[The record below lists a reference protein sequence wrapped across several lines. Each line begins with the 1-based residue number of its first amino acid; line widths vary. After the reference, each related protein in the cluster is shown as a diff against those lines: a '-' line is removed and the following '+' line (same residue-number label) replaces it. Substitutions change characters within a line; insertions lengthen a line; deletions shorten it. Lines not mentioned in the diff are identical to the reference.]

1 MAGGAVDRLL
11 QTFRLE
17 NPQVHAGPRRVTIT
31 FTDRG
36 RRLQLQIPAAE
47 APEVLLQVKPELVRR
62 KPLPARLEC
71 DYDDQGRLV
80 LKPRYGD
87 LTPPVFPIKGTR
99 WCWTGEAFQ
108 KLGMPDRRIARFFD
122 PRAKLIYEGDEIVDF
137 LKADF
142 TQLMASLNFRASERV
157 MRSRVVRPRIASMKV
172 KIGIGRWNDVDLKF
186 SADEHTIALAEVLQ
200 AQGRLKYIRKGDV
213 WVEVEQVEKLMEEEG
228 IEVHEGRPVIPGDR
242 RPRFHAVQVER
253 IRDLKPGPEPAG
265 YRSRLRAYQRA
276 GYDWLWWLRE
286 SGFGGILA
294 DEMGLGKTHQTM
306 ALLLSAYEHGA
317 RRPSLVVCPA
327 SVVDGWYRKIREF
340 APTLMPYVHHGQD
353 RFQSA
358 EDFRPLRVVLTTFGL
373 LIRDAAI
380 LEQVDW
386 EYVILDEAHLIKN
399 SGTAASR
406 AAKRLVATHRLALT
420 GTPIENRPVELWSIF
435 DFLMPGYL
443 GTLEEFLRNCETP
456 ILQQDPAAIERLRER
471 IYPFCLRRL
480 KSEVLDELP
489 PKQEDKVYCEMTP
502 HQEALYKAVL
512 QRSGAVLTSLADESR
527 PIDYIHVFATLT
539 RLKQICDHPALA
551 IEGADPDRLE
561 SGKFETF
568 KELLGQA
575 LDSGQKVVVFS
586 QFVQMLSIIERY
598 LESQGIG
605 YASLHGGTRDRAAAT
620 ERFRTD
626 PDCRVFVSSLLAGG
640 VGIDLQCASVVI
652 HYDRWWNKAK
662 EDQATDRV
670 HRLGQTRGVQVF
682 KLITRGTLEEKID
695 RLISTKGAVFDG
707 LIQAEQDLGKVLTR
721 QEMLDLLGDVA

>member
-1 MAGGAVDRLL
+1 MVGGAVEKLL
-11 QTFRLE
+11 ESIKRE
-17 NPQVHAGPRRVTIT
+17 NAQVHASPRRVTIT
-31 FTDRG
+31 FTDQG

-47 APEVLLQVKPELVRR
+47 APEVLLEVKPELVKR
-62 KPLPARLEC
+62 KPLKPRLEC
-71 DYDDQGRLV
+71 DYDEQGRLV

-87 LTPPVFPIKGTR
+87 RAQPIFPIKGTR

-108 KLGMPDRRIARFFD
+108 KLGVPDRKIARFFD

-157 MRSRVVRPRIASMKV
+157 KKSRVVRPRIASMKV
-172 KIGIGRWNDVDLKF
+172 KMGIGRWNDVDLKF
-186 SADEHTIALAEVLQ
+186 SADQHTVALAEILQ
-200 AQGRLKYIRKGDV
+200 TQGKLKYIRKGDV

-228 IEVHEGRPVIPGDR
+228 VELHEGRPVMPKDR
-242 RPRFHAVQVER
+242 RPRFHAVEIEK
-253 IRDLKPGPEPAG
+253 IRDLKPGPEPNG
-265 YRSRLRAYQRA
+265 YRSRLRAYQRT

-286 SGFGGILA
+286 SGFCGILA
-294 DEMGLGKTHQTM
+294 DDMGLGKTHQTM
-306 ALLLSAYEHGA
+306 ALLLSAYENGA

-327 SVVDGWYRKIREF
+327 SVVDGWYRKIKEF
-340 APTLMPYVHHGQD
+340 GPTLMPYVHHGQD
-353 RFQSA
+353 RLESADDFQ
-358 EDFRPLRVVLTTFGL
+358 PLRVVLTTFGL

-380 LEQVDW
+380 LEHVDW

-399 SGTAASR
+399 PGTSASR
-406 AAKRLVATHRLALT
+406 AARRLKAAHRLALT
-420 GTPIENRPVELWSIF
+420 GTPIENRPIELWSIF

-443 GTLEEFLRNCETP
+443 GTLDEFKRNFETP
-456 ILQQDPAAIERLRER
+456 ILQQDTVAMDKLRER

-489 PKQEDKVYCEMTP
+489 PKQEDKVYCDMTP
-502 HQEALYKAVL
+502 HQEALYKAVIE
-512 QRSGAVLTSLADESR
+512 RSGAVLNNLADDSK

-551 IEGADPDRLE
+551 IEGADPDKLE

-568 KELLGQA
+568 KELLGQS

-586 QFVQMLSIIERY
+586 QFVEMLKIIERY

-626 PDCRVFVSSLLAGG
+626 SDCKVFVSSLLAGG
-640 VGIDLQCASVVI
+640 VGIDLQGASVVV

-682 KLITRGTLEEKID
+682 KLITRGSLEEKID
-695 RLISTKGAVFDG
+695 KLISTKGAVFDG
-707 LIQAEQDLGKVLTR
+707 LIQAEQDISKALTR
-721 QEMLDLLGDVA
+721 QEMLDLLGKVA